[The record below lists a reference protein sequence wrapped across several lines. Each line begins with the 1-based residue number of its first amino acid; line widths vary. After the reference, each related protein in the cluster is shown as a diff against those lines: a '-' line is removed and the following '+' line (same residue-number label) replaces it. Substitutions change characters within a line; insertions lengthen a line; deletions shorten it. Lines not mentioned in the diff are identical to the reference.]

1 MNSHASTEHDDHGV
15 ALRLS
20 SQRALLGN
28 VPSGLR
34 CASVEYRGT
43 EIVCRF
49 IFDGEPDE
57 VAKAMLGC
65 AAAEII
71 ADYPEP
77 YTISEEYLA
86 IPSPAD
92 MPYLRHIVF
101 MRHEGE
107 VGA

>member
-43 EIVCRF
+43 EIACRF
-49 IFDGEPDE
+49 VFDGDPDE
-57 VAKAMLGC
+57 DARRLLGC

-71 ADYPEP
+71 ADYPES
-77 YTISEEYLA
+77 YTINEEYLA

-101 MRHEGE
+101 MRYEG
-107 VGA
+107 